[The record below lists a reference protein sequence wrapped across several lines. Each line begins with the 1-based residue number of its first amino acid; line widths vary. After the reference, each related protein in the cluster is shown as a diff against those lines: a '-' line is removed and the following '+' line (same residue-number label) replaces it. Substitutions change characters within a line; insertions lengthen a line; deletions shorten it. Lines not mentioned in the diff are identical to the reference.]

1 MKTQSTQRRR
11 HLARLLLLA
20 ITPVLA
26 GVLGAAPSQAADNGA
41 WSVAPKPPSENA
53 TAPRSYFVLEGDP
66 GTRIKDEV
74 RIQNWTDEPITFN
87 LYGADGYNTAQ
98 DGFFALRDQGADMVG
113 VGAWI
118 KPLVSQVTVYGNTQ
132 VDVPVAIR
140 IPANATPGDHV
151 GGVVAMNTAVEKS
164 GEGSE
169 SFDVGVQRAVGARV
183 YLRVSGPVT
192 PAVEVTDVEL
202 THDRGFL
209 PWSGKG
215 QGTVTWTLENTGN
228 VRLSPAALVR
238 LSGLTGEVW
247 ASDERELSEVLPGQ
261 QVALSESIADVPAF
275 GRVTATVEITAPDV
289 EARGAATVWLV
300 PWPGVLLVLLVLAGL
315 TWWWRRRRGV
325 LARRLEVAEQAP
337 QILVPSEP

>member
-1 MKTQSTQRRR
+1 
-11 HLARLLLLA
+11 
-20 ITPVLA
+20 
-26 GVLGAAPSQAADNGA
+26 
-41 WSVAPKPPSENA
+41 
-53 TAPRSYFVLEGDP
+53 
-66 GTRIKDEV
+66 
-74 RIQNWTDEPITFN
+74 
-87 LYGADGYNTAQ
+87 
-98 DGFFALRDQGADMVG
+98 
-113 VGAWI
+113 
-118 KPLVSQVTVYGNTQ
+118 
-132 VDVPVAIR
+132 
-140 IPANATPGDHV
+140 
-151 GGVVAMNTAVEKS
+151 
-164 GEGSE
+164 
-169 SFDVGVQRAVGARV
+169 V